1 MADQE
6 FIKIIIIIGMSLIL
20 RMVIAQITKFLKVG
34 FEVMDACDL
43 FSLVTSLKMFE
54 KQTVMIFCH
63 GCFLKLHGNGK
74 EEGEGGELMKTEK
87 KLYKTLRRKFEI
99 KLEART

>member
-34 FEVMDACDL
+34 FEVMDAFNL
-43 FSLVTSLKMFE
+43 FSLVTYLKMFE
-54 KQTVMIFCH
+54 K
-63 GCFLKLHGNGK
+63 LK
-74 EEGEGGELMKTEK
+74 
-87 KLYKTLRRKFEI
+87 R
-99 KLEART
+99 